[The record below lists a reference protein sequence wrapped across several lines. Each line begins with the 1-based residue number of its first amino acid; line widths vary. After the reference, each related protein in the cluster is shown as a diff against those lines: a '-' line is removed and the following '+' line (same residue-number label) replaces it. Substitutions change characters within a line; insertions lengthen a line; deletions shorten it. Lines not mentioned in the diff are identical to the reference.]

1 MRRCDERVLY
11 QLVFYRS
18 IFAGGLLRHLFDVF
32 VRLYEPVEVL
42 RATLSLQGFLIQVK
56 LPELAHFELRIL
68 KIHSPY
74 LLVRLINF

>member
-42 RATLSLQGFLIQVK
+42 RATLSLQGFFNTSK
-56 LPELAHFELRIL
+56 TSRIGA
-68 KIHSPY
+68 
-74 LLVRLINF
+74 F